1 MKVLDLSNCCKEQ
14 QNNVTE
20 FINDNNIYCRLF
32 LLNNS
37 DKILLLSD
45 IDANEIEDNKSFEY
59 YDFVITNCTYDVH
72 FDDENNSNCKGWAIS
87 LDECKDYIDAYNGT
101 NESYFA
107 DYKGG
112 TVSIYCNELDE
123 TAYETEV
130 K

>member
-20 FINDNNIYCRLF
+20 FINDNNIDCKLSA
-32 LLNNS
+32 NG
-37 DKILLLSD
+37 DKILLIYDS
-45 IDANEIEDNKSFEY
+45 DANKIENEPKFEW
-59 YDFVITNCTYDVH
+59 YDFVIINYTYDVH

-87 LDECKDYIDAYNGT
+87 LAECKDYIATYNGT

-112 TVSIYCNELDE
+112 TVSIYCNELDKIV
-123 TAYETEV
+123 YETEI

>member
-20 FINDNNIYCRLF
+20 FINDNNIDCKLSA
-32 LLNNS
+32 NG
-37 DKILLLSD
+37 DKILLISD
-45 IDANEIEDNKSFEY
+45 SDANKIENEPKFEY

-87 LDECKDYIDAYNGT
+87 LAECKDYIDSYNGT

-112 TVSIYCNELDE
+112 TVSIYCNELDD
-123 TAYETEV
+123 TVYETEI

>member
-20 FINDNNIYCRLF
+20 FINNNNIDCKLSA
-32 LLNNS
+32 NG
-37 DKILLLSD
+37 DKILLIYDS
-45 IDANEIEDNKSFEY
+45 DANKIENEPKFEW
-59 YDFVITNCTYDVH
+59 YDFVIINYTYDVH

-87 LDECKDYIDAYNGT
+87 LAECKDYIDSYNGT

-112 TVSIYCNELDE
+112 TVSIYCNELGE
-123 TAYETEV
+123 TVYETEV

>member
-20 FINDNNIYCRLF
+20 FINDNNIESKLSA
-32 LLNNS
+32 NGDN
-37 DKILLLSD
+37 ILLISD
-45 IDANEIEDNKSFEY
+45 SDANKIENEPKFEY

-87 LDECKDYIDAYNGT
+87 LAGCKDYIDAYNGT

-123 TAYETEV
+123 TVFETEI

>member
-20 FINDNNIYCRLF
+20 FINDNNIECKSVNDDTQNLVI
-32 LLNNS
+32 S
-37 DKILLLSD
+37 EPDAKKIE
-45 IDANEIEDNKSFEY
+45 NEPKFEY

-87 LDECKDYIDAYNGT
+87 LAECKDYIDAYNGT

-123 TAYETEV
+123 TVYEIEI

>member
-14 QNNVTE
+14 QNNITE
-20 FINDNNIYCRLF
+20 FINDNNIDCKLSA
-32 LLNNS
+32 NG
-37 DKILLLSD
+37 DKILLIYDS
-45 IDANEIEDNKSFEY
+45 DANKIENEPKFEW

-87 LDECKDYIDAYNGT
+87 LSECKDYIDDYNGT

>member
-20 FINDNNIYCRLF
+20 FINDNNIGCMLSAY
-32 LLNNS
+32 S

-45 IDANEIEDNKSFEY
+45 IDVNKIENEPKFEY

-87 LDECKDYIDAYNGT
+87 LAECKDYIGSYNGT

-112 TVSIYCNELDE
+112 TVSIYCNELAE
-123 TAYETEV
+123 TVYETEI

>member
-20 FINDNNIYCRLF
+20 FINDSNIECKLF
-32 LLNNS
+32 LNNS

-45 IDANEIEDNKSFEY
+45 IEANKIENEPKFEY
-59 YDFVITNCTYDVH
+59 YDFVTTNCTYDVH

-87 LDECKDYIDAYNGT
+87 LAECKDYIDSYNGT

-107 DYKGG
+107 DYKDG
-112 TVSIYCNELDE
+112 TVSIYCNELAE
-123 TAYETEV
+123 TVFETEV

>member
-20 FINDNNIYCRLF
+20 FINDNNIECKLF
-32 LLNNS
+32 LNNS

-45 IDANEIEDNKSFEY
+45 IDANKIEDNKSFEY

-72 FDDENNSNCKGWAIS
+72 FDDENDSNCKGWAIS
-87 LDECKDYIDAYNGT
+87 LAKCKDYIDSYNGT

-123 TAYETEV
+123 TVYEAEI

>member
-14 QNNVTE
+14 QNNITE
-20 FINDNNIYCRLF
+20 FINDNNIDCKLSA
-32 LLNNS
+32 NG
-37 DKILLLSD
+37 DKILLIYDS
-45 IDANEIEDNKSFEY
+45 DANKIENEPKFEW
-59 YDFVITNCTYDVH
+59 YDFVIINYTYDVH

-87 LDECKDYIDAYNGT
+87 LAECKDYIDAYNGT

-112 TVSIYCNELDE
+112 TVSIYCNELDKIVF
-123 TAYETEV
+123 ETEI

>member
-20 FINDNNIYCRLF
+20 FINDNNIECKLF
-32 LLNNS
+32 LNNS

-45 IDANEIEDNKSFEY
+45 IEANKIENEPKFEY

-87 LDECKDYIDAYNGT
+87 LAECKDYIDAYNGT
-101 NESYFA
+101 NESYYA

-112 TVSIYCNELDE
+112 TVSIYCNELAE
-123 TAYETEV
+123 TVFETEV

>member
-1 MKVLDLSNCCKEQ
+1 MKVLDLTNCCKEQ

-20 FINDNNIYCRLF
+20 FINDNNIDCMLSINGDNM
-32 LLNNS
+32 LLMS
-37 DKILLLSD
+37 DS
-45 IDANEIEDNKSFEY
+45 DANKIENEPKFEY
-59 YDFVITNCTYDVH
+59 YDFVITFFTYDVH
-72 FDDENNSNCKGWAIS
+72 FEDENNSNCKGWYVGLA
-87 LDECKDYIDAYNGT
+87 ECKDYIDSYNGT

-123 TAYETEV
+123 TVYETEI

>member
-20 FINDNNIYCRLF
+20 FINDNNIDCKLSA
-32 LLNNS
+32 NG
-37 DKILLLSD
+37 DKILLIYDS
-45 IDANEIEDNKSFEY
+45 DANKIENEPKFEW
-59 YDFVITNCTYDVH
+59 YDFVIINYTYDVH

-87 LDECKDYIDAYNGT
+87 LAECKDYIDAYNGT

-112 TVSIYCNELDE
+112 TVSIYCNELDKIVF
-123 TAYETEV
+123 ETEI

>member
-20 FINDNNIYCRLF
+20 FINDNNIDCKLSANGDNMF
-32 LLNNS
+32 LIS
-37 DKILLLSD
+37 DS
-45 IDANEIEDNKSFEY
+45 DANKIENEPKFEY
-59 YDFVITNCTYDVH
+59 YDFIITNCGYDVY
-72 FDDENNSNCKGWAIS
+72 FDDEYESNCKGWNVSSA
-87 LDECKDYIDAYNGT
+87 ECKDYIDAYNGT

-112 TVSIYCNELDE
+112 TVSLYCSELDK
-123 TAYETEV
+123 TVYETEV

>member
-20 FINDNNIYCRLF
+20 FINDNNIGCMLSAY
-32 LLNNS
+32 S

-45 IDANEIEDNKSFEY
+45 IDANKIEDNKDFEY

-87 LDECKDYIDAYNGT
+87 LAECKDYIGSYNGT

-112 TVSIYCNELDE
+112 TVSIYCNELDRIV
-123 TAYETEV
+123 YETEI

>member
-1 MKVLDLSNCCKEQ
+1 MKVLDLKNCCKEQ

-20 FINDNNIYCRLF
+20 FINDNNIECRLSVNADNM
-32 LLNNS
+32 LLIS
-37 DKILLLSD
+37 DS
-45 IDANEIEDNKSFEY
+45 DANKIENEPKFEW
-59 YDFVITNCTYDVH
+59 YDFHTTNCTYDVH

-87 LDECKDYIDAYNGT
+87 LAECKDYIDAYNGT

-112 TVSIYCNELDE
+112 TVSIYCSELDE
-123 TAYETEV
+123 TVYETEV

>member
-20 FINDNNIYCRLF
+20 FINDNNIESKLSA
-32 LLNNS
+32 NG
-37 DKILLLSD
+37 DKILLIYDS
-45 IDANEIEDNKSFEY
+45 DANKIENEPKFEW

-72 FDDENNSNCKGWAIS
+72 FDDENSSNCKGWAIS
-87 LDECKDYIDAYNGT
+87 LAECKDYIDSYNGT

-112 TVSIYCNELDE
+112 TVSIYCNELDKIV
-123 TAYETEV
+123 YETEI

>member
-20 FINDNNIYCRLF
+20 FINDNNIGCMLSAY
-32 LLNNS
+32 S
-37 DKILLLSD
+37 DKILRISD
-45 IDANEIEDNKSFEY
+45 SDAIKIADNKAFEY
-59 YDFVITNCTYDVH
+59 YDFVIINCTYDVY
-72 FDDENNSNCKGWAIS
+72 FEDEYSSNCKGWAVS
-87 LDECKDYIDAYNGT
+87 FAECKDYIDAYNGT

-112 TVSIYCNELDE
+112 TVSIYCSEFDE
-123 TAYETEV
+123 TVYETEI

>member
-20 FINDNNIYCRLF
+20 FINDNNIESKLSV
-32 LLNNS
+32 NS

-45 IDANEIEDNKSFEY
+45 IDANKIENEPKFEW
-59 YDFVITNCTYDVH
+59 YDFLIRNCTYDVH

-87 LDECKDYIDAYNGT
+87 LAECKDYIDSYNGT

-112 TVSIYCNELDE
+112 TVSIYCNELAE
-123 TAYETEV
+123 TVYEAEV

>member
-1 MKVLDLSNCCKEQ
+1 MKVLYLSNCCKEQ

-20 FINDNNIYCRLF
+20 FINDNNINCRLSV
-32 LLNNS
+32 NG
-37 DKILLLSD
+37 DKTLLLSD
-45 IDANEIEDNKSFEY
+45 IDANKIENEPKFEW
-59 YDFVITNCTYDVH
+59 YDFVIINYTYDVH

-87 LDECKDYIDAYNGT
+87 LAECKDYIDAYNGT

-112 TVSIYCNELDE
+112 TVSIYCSELDE
-123 TAYETEV
+123 TVYETEV

>member
-20 FINDNNIYCRLF
+20 FINDNNIDCKLSA
-32 LLNNS
+32 NGG
-37 DKILLLSD
+37 KILLISD
-45 IDANEIEDNKSFEY
+45 SDANKIENEPKFEY

-87 LDECKDYIDAYNGT
+87 LSECKDYIDTYNGT

-107 DYKGG
+107 DYKDG

-123 TAYETEV
+123 TVYETEI

>member
-1 MKVLDLSNCCKEQ
+1 MKVLDLFNCCKEQ

-20 FINDNNIYCRLF
+20 FINDNNIECRLSV
-32 LLNNS
+32 NGDN
-37 DKILLLSD
+37 ILLISD
-45 IDANEIEDNKSFEY
+45 SDANKIENEPKFEW

-72 FDDENNSNCKGWAIS
+72 FDDENNSNCKGWAVS
-87 LDECKDYIDAYNGT
+87 FAECKDYIDAYNGT

-112 TVSIYCNELDE
+112 TVSIYCNEFDE
-123 TAYETEV
+123 TVYETEV

>member
-1 MKVLDLSNCCKEQ
+1 MKVLDLKNCCKEQ

-20 FINDNNIYCRLF
+20 FINDNNIECRLSV
-32 LLNNS
+32 NGDN
-37 DKILLLSD
+37 ILLISD
-45 IDANEIEDNKSFEY
+45 SDANKIENEPKFEY
-59 YDFVITNCTYDVH
+59 YDFVITDCTYDVH
-72 FDDENNSNCKGWAIS
+72 FDDENNSNCKGWAVS
-87 LDECKDYIDAYNGT
+87 FAECKDYIDAYNGT

>member
-20 FINDNNIYCRLF
+20 FIIDNNIDCKLSA
-32 LLNNS
+32 NG
-37 DKILLLSD
+37 DKILLIYDS
-45 IDANEIEDNKSFEY
+45 DANKIENEPKFEW
-59 YDFVITNCTYDVH
+59 YDFVIINYTYDVH

-87 LDECKDYIDAYNGT
+87 LAECKDYIDAYNGT

-112 TVSIYCNELDE
+112 TVSIYCNELDKIVF
-123 TAYETEV
+123 ETEI

>member
-1 MKVLDLSNCCKEQ
+1 MKVLDLTNCCKEQ

-20 FINDNNIYCRLF
+20 FINDNNIDCKLSA
-32 LLNNS
+32 NG
-37 DKILLLSD
+37 DKILLISD
-45 IDANEIEDNKSFEY
+45 SDANKIENEPKFEY

-87 LDECKDYIDAYNGT
+87 LAECKDYIDAYNGT

-112 TVSIYCNELDE
+112 VVSIYCNELDE
-123 TAYETEV
+123 IVFETEI

>member
-1 MKVLDLSNCCKEQ
+1 MKILDLSNCCKEQ

-20 FINDNNIYCRLF
+20 FINDNNIECKLVNDDTQN
-32 LLNNS
+32 LV
-37 DKILLLSD
+37 ISD
-45 IDANEIEDNKSFEY
+45 IDANKIEDNETFEY

-87 LDECKDYIDAYNGT
+87 LAECKDYIGSYNGT
-101 NESYFA
+101 NESYFE

-123 TAYETEV
+123 TVFETEI

>member
-20 FINDNNIYCRLF
+20 FINNNNIDCKLSA
-32 LLNNS
+32 NG
-37 DKILLLSD
+37 DKILLISD
-45 IDANEIEDNKSFEY
+45 SDANKIENEPKFEW

-87 LDECKDYIDAYNGT
+87 LAECKDYIDAYNGT

-112 TVSIYCNELDE
+112 TVSIYCNELAE
-123 TAYETEV
+123 TVYETEI

>member
-20 FINDNNIYCRLF
+20 FINDNNIDCKLSA
-32 LLNNS
+32 NG
-37 DKILLLSD
+37 DKILLIYDS
-45 IDANEIEDNKSFEY
+45 DANKIKNEPKFEW
-59 YDFVITNCTYDVH
+59 YDFLIRNCTYDVH
-72 FDDENNSNCKGWAIS
+72 FDDENNSNCKGWNVS
-87 LDECKDYIDAYNGT
+87 FSECKNYIDSYNGT

-112 TVSIYCNELDE
+112 TVSIYCNELDKIV
-123 TAYETEV
+123 YETEI

>member
-1 MKVLDLSNCCKEQ
+1 MKILDLSNCCKEQ

-20 FINDNNIYCRLF
+20 FINDNNIDCKLSA
-32 LLNNS
+32 NG
-37 DKILLLSD
+37 DKLLLISD
-45 IDANEIEDNKSFEY
+45 SDANKIENEPKFEY

-87 LDECKDYIDAYNGT
+87 LAECKDYIDSYNGT

-112 TVSIYCNELDE
+112 TVSIYCNELDKIV
-123 TAYETEV
+123 YETEI